1 MRHRVIYLTI
11 ALLALVT
18 GRAETQRHLMGMR
31 GVQLTAEMADGFYS
45 PENRADAGYAF
56 SLAVFTYAKG
66 GHKWV
71 YGGEVMRRNHPYRNT
86 GIPVVQYTGEAGYY
100 RNFFSCPGKVV
111 LLNIG
116 LSGLMGFE
124 SVNGG
129 KRLLDDGA
137 GLKRHGSFIYGGAVT
152 LEAEVC
158 LTDRLSLGLRLR
170 ERVLWGGAAGHFH
183 TQYGI
188 LLNYIF

>member
-1 MRHRVIYLTI
+1 MP
-11 ALLALVT
+11 
-18 GRAETQRHLMGMR
+18 
-31 GVQLTAEMADGFYS
+31 S
-45 PENRADAGYAF
+45 PW
-56 SLAVFTYAKG
+56 AVFTYAKG

-116 LSGLMGFE
+116 LSGLMGYE

-137 GLKRHGSFIYGGAVT
+137 GLKKHGSFIYGGAVT

-170 ERVLWGGAAGHFH
+170 ERVLWGRRGRTFPYPIRNFAQLYFL
-183 TQYGI
+183 TI
-188 LLNYIF
+188 PDSYIYEKDT